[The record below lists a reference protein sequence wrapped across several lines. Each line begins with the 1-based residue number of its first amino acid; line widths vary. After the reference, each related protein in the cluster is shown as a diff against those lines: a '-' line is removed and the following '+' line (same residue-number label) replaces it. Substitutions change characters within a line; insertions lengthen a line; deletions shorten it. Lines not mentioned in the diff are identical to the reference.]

1 MVVAELKIRQSVAK
15 DHILPLD
22 AQRGEAGR
30 DMVPRFRHP
39 TRSNI
44 HWTRVPT
51 ARLGGRDGDSNSVRR
66 SRLRR
71 ACSRRLL
78 QNGYKSTGLLGLAMN
93 LETSP

>member
-1 MVVAELKIRQSVAK
+1 MVVAKYGNPLPKT
-15 DHILPLD
+15 ILPLD

-51 ARLGGRDGDSNSVRR
+51 ARLGGRDGGSNSVRR
-66 SRLRR
+66 ARIA
-71 ACSRRLL
+71 AC
-78 QNGYKSTGLLGLAMN
+78 
-93 LETSP
+93 E